1 MISHEHKCIFIHIP
15 KTAGT
20 SISYKLGLFKELK
33 RGVQDHR
40 TIRTIEPPSL
50 LDVKRLA
57 IKGDIRPL
65 AGYII
70 NIFNG
75 KKFVSPNQYKTYFK
89 FTFVRN
95 SWARVFSRYKKV
107 MTDNL
112 HKKSLGVSDD
122 CTFKEFLNNHL
133 NQWALKPQL
142 YWITDK
148 RGKIPMDFIG
158 RYEKL
163 EEDFSHVCNVLGI
176 KDASLPRLLSGDD
189 LHYTQFYDE
198 EMKDIIARKYSEEIA
213 FFKFEF
219 GE

>member
-20 SISYKLGLFKELK
+20 SISYKLGLFKEIK

-40 TIRTIEPPSL
+40 TIREIEPLYL
-50 LDVKRLA
+50 LDVTRLA
-57 IKGDIRPL
+57 LIGKIRPF
-65 AGYII
+65 AGYAI
-70 NIFNG
+70 NIFKG

-95 SWARVFSRYKKV
+95 SWARVFSWYKNV

-112 HKKSLGVSDD
+112 HKKSLGVFND
-122 CTFKEFLNNHL
+122 CTFKEFFNAHL

-142 YWITDK
+142 YWITD
-148 RGKIPMDFIG
+148 RSGKIPMDFIG

-189 LHYTQFYDE
+189 LNYAQFYNE
-198 EMKDIIARKYSEEIA
+198 EMKDIVASKYAEEIA